1 MDHQAVKIVLVK
13 CKTLSWPCKVLN
25 QEGDI
30 MEVMNLKNDSV
41 MTVLTDSVEK
51 FDVQKLGETKNWK
64 LRAAFAKAMTMMK
77 SSQNM
82 SKDFFV

>member
-1 MDHQAVKIVLVK
+1 
-13 CKTLSWPCKVLN
+13 
-25 QEGDI
+25 

-64 LRAAFAKAMTMMK
+64 LRAAFAKAMTIMK
-77 SSQNM
+77 M
-82 SKDFFV
+82 